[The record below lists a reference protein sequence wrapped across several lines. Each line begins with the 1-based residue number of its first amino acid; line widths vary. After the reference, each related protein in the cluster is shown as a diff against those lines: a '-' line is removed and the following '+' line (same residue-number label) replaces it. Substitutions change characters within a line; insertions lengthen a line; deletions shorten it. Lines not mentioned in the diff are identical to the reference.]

1 MTPSANT
8 PPEPSNNGSG
18 IEDLIRLVGARAM
31 ERFKQERQQGK
42 AHVPETQAPG
52 EGSVSPSAQSQGI
65 NSVETEEGA
74 SSVLDSI
81 RTPP

>member
-31 ERFKQERQQGK
+31 ERLKQERQQGK
-42 AHVPETQAPG
+42 ARPPEPETPG
-52 EGSVSPSAQSQGI
+52 EGSLSSGDQSQGI
-65 NSVETEEGA
+65 NSVETEQGA
-74 SSVLDSI
+74 RSALGNM
-81 RTPP
+81 RTSP

>member
-31 ERFKQERQQGK
+31 ERLKQERQRGK
-42 AHVPETQAPG
+42 ARPPEPETPG
-52 EGSVSPSAQSQGI
+52 EGSLSPGDQSQGI
-65 NSVETEEGA
+65 NSVETEHGE
-74 SSVLDSI
+74 SSTLGKI
-81 RTPP
+81 RTSP

>member
-8 PPEPSNNGSG
+8 PPEPSNSGSG

-31 ERFKQERQQGK
+31 ERLMQERQQGK
-42 AHVPETQAPG
+42 ARPPESETPG
-52 EGSVSPSAQSQGI
+52 GGSPPPGDQSQGI

-74 SSVLDSI
+74 G
-81 RTPP
+81 